1 MGGNGLLDNQDLYQ
15 KLQNVVRDK
24 EARRYIEQMDEDGNV
39 YLVEADDPEYD
50 YMDDEDDDERDDLDG
65 GRPAVM
71 MQPDLEAQE
80 YMDDE
85 EFLEMM
91 ERDAIRRQGGAQS
104 DMLQQ

>member
-1 MGGNGLLDNQDLYQ
+1 
-15 KLQNVVRDK
+15 
-24 EARRYIEQMDEDGNV
+24 MDEDGNV